1 MDKSVF
7 MERLA
12 GMDLYTS
19 YTETLSPHGKSVTY
33 EVMDSFSSTV
43 ATIYVDEN
51 GKNFNFF
58 YNDFMSDMSA
68 DEKVSFYIYF
78 LSFFQTLN
86 FGRDLDE

>member
-12 GMDLYTS
+12 EMDLYTS

-43 ATIYVDEN
+43 ATIYIDEK

>member
-12 GMDLYTS
+12 EMDLYTS
-19 YTETLSPHGKSVTY
+19 YTETLSPNGKSVTY

-58 YNDFMSDMSA
+58 YNDFMSDISA

-86 FGRDLDE
+86 FRRDLDE

>member
-12 GMDLYTS
+12 EMDLYTS

-86 FGRDLDE
+86 FRRDLDE

>member
-1 MDKSVF
+1 MEKSIF

-12 GMDLYTS
+12 EMDLYTS
-19 YTETLSPHGKSVTY
+19 YTETLSPNGKSVTY
-33 EVMDSFSSTV
+33 EVMDSFSSMV
-43 ATIYVDEN
+43 ATIYMDEN